1 MTVSIRH
8 PHTREARAPGAEIE
22 PRIGCVK
29 RGIADRS
36 RPQRPAHLRPGW
48 SPAGSPLLPWCLVVT
63 IAQVEVG
70 RTAAVPLLRVIP
82 RRQRLAGG
90 PGQIMGNAHPWPLP
104 GHAANGGESNAELDD
119 AELIRNI
126 KLRVRASRQLPPSQD
141 PMQDER
147 LLHPGPRLTPL
158 GLSSAD

>member
-1 MTVSIRH
+1 M
-8 PHTREARAPGAEIE
+8 RETGNR
-22 PRIGCVK
+22 
-29 RGIADRS
+29 
-36 RPQRPAHLRPGW
+36 RPQSTAEASASAAWMESSWLASAPMVL
-48 SPAGSPLLPWCLVVT
+48 
-63 IAQVEVG
+63 G
-70 RTAAVPLLRVIP
+70 RDNRASWKNRGRATSEMIP